1 MKIWVI
7 GMMGSGKTSAGEIAA
22 TNLGVP
28 FIDTDQVVEER
39 TGMSVAGVWASGG
52 EETFRDIE
60 RSIVEELVDA
70 EAIVATGGGVVLH
83 EGSRR
88 LLVESGTVVWLDAT
102 PSALASRV
110 AGSSSRPLLAGAEE
124 EPEEVLETKLSERVA
139 LYESVAHH
147 RIDTDG
153 LSPVEVAR
161 KIEALWKS

>member
-1 MKIWVI
+1 MKIWLI

-28 FIDTDQVVEER
+28 FMDTDRVVEER
-39 TGMSVAGVWASGG
+39 TGMSVAGVWANEG
-52 EETFRDIE
+52 EETFREVE
-60 RSIVEELVDA
+60 RSVVEDLVDA

-88 LLVESGTVVWLDAT
+88 LMVESGTVVWLDAA

-110 AGSSSRPLLAGAEE
+110 AGSSSRPLLADAEE
-124 EPEEVLETKLSERVA
+124 GAEEVLEAKLSERVA

-153 LSPVEVAR
+153 LSPIEVAG